1 MSSSSNPRP
10 NWSGFM
16 QCCTTKFDNPSIST
30 IDYLPM
36 IDLNPNSTTCIYST
50 LLYVINQASKLN
62 ILTPSIT
69 FDQPLYKKAR
79 EITKAENL
87 NIVILLGGFH
97 TQMSFFGSIGYLM
110 KGSGIADVFGEV
122 YATNTVESMLSGKSY
137 SRALR
142 AHLMLQS
149 ALIDLLLDI
158 VKEECDVDF
167 KVFEELYEKALNGS
181 LDERSVAEVTSS
193 PIFKQVSEHLD
204 ILKRR
209 LSSGSCTARLWLL
222 YMSYIDVV

>member
-1 MSSSSNPRP
+1 
-10 NWSGFM
+10 
-16 QCCTTKFDNPSIST
+16 
-30 IDYLPM
+30 
-36 IDLNPNSTTCIYST
+36 
-50 LLYVINQASKLN
+50 
-62 ILTPSIT
+62 
-69 FDQPLYKKAR
+69 
-79 EITKAENL
+79 
-87 NIVILLGGFH
+87 
-97 TQMSFFGSIGYLM
+97 M

-149 ALIDLLLDI
+149 ALMALLLDI

-193 PIFKQVSEHLD
+193 PIFNC
-204 ILKRR
+204 I
-209 LSSGSCTARLWLL
+209 
-222 YMSYIDVV
+222 MF